1 MNKIIEQAN
10 KILSYLSEI
19 DLQKDIIE
27 LSESNFELISFLES
41 IGTQTIEYQSKD
53 MLISILPL
61 EKSRKL
67 NLWYRRNDGIWIIKL
82 YEIKK
87 ILD

>member
-1 MNKIIEQAN
+1 MNTIIEQAT

-27 LSESNFELISFLES
+27 LSESNVELISFLES
-41 IGTQTIEYQSKD
+41 IGTQTIEHQSKN
-53 MLISILPL
+53 MLISILPH
-61 EKSRKL
+61 EKSRKV